1 MSAPMHTAPH
11 RDNGSFYRTLLPVLF
26 VSLVFFSNYTDRAI
40 LGPLL
45 VHMERDLG
53 LDHVASTSLLFF
65 LSAGFCV
72 GILCS
77 SFATARIQPGRVV
90 SFSAMGCG
98 TMLLLLSRLTSM
110 GEARIL
116 FILLG
121 LFGGFYLT
129 AAMATLRSLVRPEDW
144 SLTMT
149 VHELAPGISFIVS
162 PLIAETAYA
171 FWGWQG
177 AMQGVGLVSLAIG
190 GSFLFFGK
198 GGTEKTDRP
207 SLSGVIAG
215 IKNPILWVFMWL
227 FALAVAGEFAP
238 YSVLPLSLTA
248 EQGFDSVEAS
258 RLLSF
263 SRFGCPLG
271 VLFGGWTAM
280 RLGAKRTIALFLL
293 LHGLFLA
300 GLALPVSLVGK
311 TGLFLAMAGQGA
323 ASAFVFPALFTLF
336 ARSFPYGQQA
346 MLLSIAVPAATCL
359 GTGCTPILLGAAGEF
374 WGFSYGYL
382 AFGIVS
388 LATLP
393 VLRFSERDVNTDTA

>member
-1 MSAPMHTAPH
+1 MSDPVHSAPD
-11 RDNGSFYRTLLPVLF
+11 RDNGSFYRSLLPVLF

-45 VHMERDLG
+45 VHMEKDLG
-53 LDHVASTSLLFF
+53 IDHVTSTSLLLF
-65 LSAGFCV
+65 LSSGFCV
-72 GILCS
+72 GILFS
-77 SFATARIQPGRVV
+77 GFATALIKPGRVI

-98 TMLLLLSRLTSM
+98 ATLLFLSRLTTI

-116 FILLG
+116 FAILG

-144 SLTMT
+144 SRAIA
-149 VHELAPGISFIVS
+149 VHELAPALSFILS

-177 AMQGVGLVSLAIG
+177 AMQGMGMVSLAIG
-190 GSFLFFGK
+190 GSFLLFGK
-198 GGTEKTDRP
+198 GGSETTDKP

-215 IKNPILWVFMWL
+215 LRNPVLWVFMWM
-227 FALAVAGEFAP
+227 FALAVGGEFAP

-248 EQGFDSVEAS
+248 EQGFDSAEAS
-258 RLLSF
+258 RLLSL
-263 SRFGCPLG
+263 SRLACPFG
-271 VLFGGWTAM
+271 VLFGGWAAM
-280 RLGAKRTIALFLL
+280 RLGAKRTIASFLL
-293 LHGLFLA
+293 VHGLSLA
-300 GLALPVSLVGK
+300 ALSLPVSLVGK
-311 TGLFLAMAGQGA
+311 SGLFLAMTAQGA

-346 MLLSIAVPAATCL
+346 MLLAIAVPAATYL
-359 GTGCTPILLGAAGEF
+359 GTGCAPFLLGTAGEY

-382 AFGIVS
+382 AFGIIC

-393 VLRFSERDVNTDTA
+393 VLLVSERNVNNDTA